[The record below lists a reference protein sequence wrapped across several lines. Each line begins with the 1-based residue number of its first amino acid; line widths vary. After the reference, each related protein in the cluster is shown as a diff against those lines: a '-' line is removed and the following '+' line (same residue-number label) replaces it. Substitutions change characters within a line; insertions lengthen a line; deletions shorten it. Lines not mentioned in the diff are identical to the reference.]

1 MAHTTFYCIMATSQ
15 VLFRILLLVVAAS
28 ETQSVPVYERYETC
42 VASQQSD
49 YQNPFNYTEVAI
61 FGQII
66 LARSNRCC
74 DLPQVIT
81 QGVFSGPDGNIIVD
95 GYKTLNISNSV
106 IRHLSLGSTI
116 KNMSGQML
124 EDLKN

>member
-1 MAHTTFYCIMATSQ
+1 MFTPIRDILSRVTVLPSRMRKYLYGEGVAHTTFYCIMATSQ

-95 GYKTLNISNSV
+95 GYKTQ
-106 IRHLSLGSTI
+106 H
-116 KNMSGQML
+116 
-124 EDLKN
+124 